1 MSVSL
6 FSPVIFCIPLNFS
19 LQLLLFLPLC
29 ATHPCVYLA
38 GSNELRCLPSS
49 LPSSYVCA
57 SLCQIVLVMCQ
68 PFQHSLPRVSLP
80 MCPCVLFARL
90 NWLFI
95 YWTLLWLSKD
105 WAYELLPDLPRRAC
119 KSHSAMLWSLQWMFF
134 FSCIQEKNILAFCR
148 ILTYQN
154 H

>member
-1 MSVSL
+1 MSDSL

-29 ATHPCVYLA
+29 ATRPCVYLA
-38 GSNELRCLPSS
+38 GSAVSPPLCLQAM
-49 LPSSYVCA
+49 CA
-57 SLCQIVLVMCQ
+57 SLALCQIVLVMCQ

-134 FSCIQEKNILAFCR
+134 FSCIQEKNSLAFCR

>member
-1 MSVSL
+1 MFTWPALMSSAVS
-6 FSPVIFCIPLNFS
+6 P
-19 LQLLLFLPLC
+19 PLC
-29 ATHPCVYLA
+29 LQAM
-38 GSNELRCLPSS
+38 
-49 LPSSYVCA
+49 CA
-57 SLCQIVLVMCQ
+57 SLALCQIVLVMCQ

-134 FSCIQEKNILAFCR
+134 FLLHSRMQNYNHCMLMNNAKKHYFVLIILCVSR
-148 ILTYQN
+148 KGVREPHLIDTSSN
-154 H
+154 RE